1 MISFLLFLMLQHQS
15 PTLLRMTFDGANREV
30 AQGAVERHDL
40 LHREIEPRIFL
51 ISVEEGDAAGWE
63 KKLNA
68 VLPHGGGRFHGAPA
82 TAEDVEKVNRGEI
95 KLQR

>member
-1 MISFLLFLMLQHQS
+1 MISFVLILMLQHSS
-15 PTLLRMTFDGANREV
+15 PTLLRMTFDGPDREV

-40 LHREIEPRIFL
+40 LHREVEPRIFL

-68 VLPHGGGRFHGAPA
+68 VLPHGSGRFHGAPA
-82 TAEDVEKVNRGEI
+82 NPEDVEKVRRGEI